1 MKKVEWNK
9 EFPISGY
16 DRETSSFQLA
26 DGAYLQMYQI
36 ISKDLIN
43 SDADEIEMD
52 CFQWAKFY
60 KTYWRDMEIVSM
72 MFPCNTSKQQEYWK
86 ERLRQ
91 NQNPLFTDM
100 LNRNIEELIFREKHT
115 NRKEFYLFLFAES
128 KAELAEMEHLINSTL
143 GLAKIRQA
151 KMGLVKEIPE
161 EKKLQILFKLANK
174 NSKIF

>member
-9 EFPISGY
+9 VFPIASY
-16 DRETSSFQLA
+16 DSQTGSVRLS
-26 DGAYLQMYQI
+26 DGGYLQIYQI

-60 KTYWRDMEIVSM
+60 KTYGGDTEIISM
-72 MFPCNTSKQQEYWK
+72 MFPCDTSRQQEYWK

-91 NQNPLFTDM
+91 NRNPVFTEM
-100 LNRNIEELIFREKHT
+100 LNRNIEELAFREKHT
-115 NRKEFYLFLFAES
+115 NRKEFFLFLFADTKEQ
-128 KAELAEMEHLINSTL
+128 LAEIEHVVNSTL

-151 KMGLVKEIPE
+151 KVGLVKEIPE
-161 EKKLQILFKLANK
+161 EKKQKILFKLANK

>member
-1 MKKVEWNK
+1 
-9 EFPISGY
+9 
-16 DRETSSFQLA
+16 
-26 DGAYLQMYQI
+26 
-36 ISKDLIN
+36 
-43 SDADEIEMD
+43 
-52 CFQWAKFY
+52 
-60 KTYWRDMEIVSM
+60 M

>member
-16 DRETSSFQLA
+16 DRETSSFQLP
-26 DGAYLQMYQI
+26 DGDYLQMYQI

-60 KTYWRDMEIVSM
+60 KTYWRDMEIVSL

-91 NQNPLFTDM
+91 ESESALYRYVKPEYRRIDFS
-100 LNRNIEELIFREKHT
+100 
-115 NRKEFYLFLFAES
+115 RKTY
-128 KAELAEMEHLINSTL
+128 K
-143 GLAKIRQA
+143 
-151 KMGLVKEIPE
+151 PE
-161 EKKLQILFKLANK
+161 RILFI
-174 NSKIF
+174 S

>member
-26 DGAYLQMYQI
+26 DGDYLQMYQI

-72 MFPCNTSKQQEYWK
+72 MFHVTH
-86 ERLRQ
+86 Q
-91 NQNPLFTDM
+91 N
-100 LNRNIEELIFREKHT
+100 NRSIGKNGYDR
-115 NRKEFYLFLFAES
+115 
-128 KAELAEMEHLINSTL
+128 
-143 GLAKIRQA
+143 IR
-151 KMGLVKEIPE
+151 IRS
-161 EKKLQILFKLANK
+161 LQIC
-174 NSKIF
+174 

>member
-1 MKKVEWNK
+1 
-9 EFPISGY
+9 
-16 DRETSSFQLA
+16 
-26 DGAYLQMYQI
+26 MYQI